1 MQNSW
6 KCNRKY
12 CIVLTGI
19 KHLRYV
25 KKIVKSRALVF
36 LIKSRLIN
44 NYVMKYFFSNQ
55 NMGWNLRRKN
65 FWSHA
70 IITQNCK
77 ISFRMTCSGAP
88 TKNLYNTGSLF
99 WLPLN
104 IQILTA
110 QNSSGVLR
118 YIGSLY
124 SFTLLMNSFELV
136 YNLTAFH
143 CNIHKILFSF
153 YLLQALY

>member
-19 KHLRYV
+19 KHLGYV
-25 KKIVKSRALVF
+25 KKIVKPRALVF

-44 NYVMKYFFSNQ
+44 NYVMKFFFFKSKYG
-55 NMGWNLRRKN
+55 MK
-65 FWSHA
+65 FKKKKFVKS

-88 TKNLYNTGSLF
+88 TKTLYNTGSLF

-110 QNSSGVLR
+110 QNSSGVLI